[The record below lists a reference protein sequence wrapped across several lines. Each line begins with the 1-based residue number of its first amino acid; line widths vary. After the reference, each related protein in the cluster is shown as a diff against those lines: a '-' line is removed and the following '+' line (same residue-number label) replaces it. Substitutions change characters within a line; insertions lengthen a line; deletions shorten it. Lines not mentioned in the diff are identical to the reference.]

1 MLFFDMFRHD
11 PEFIEIKGGDI
22 LFREGD
28 TGEAMYILIEGEAEV
43 TIAGMSFEKC
53 TPGNFVG
60 ELAVIDGSPR
70 FATVTALT
78 DCKFVVIDRER
89 FHFLVDEAP
98 RFAIDVMRVMAQ
110 RLRNC
115 DRRILEAGLRL
126 PETQKSIDVPVT

>member
-11 PEFIEIKGGDI
+11 PEFVSIRRGEA

-28 TGEAMYILIEGEAEV
+28 AGDAMYVLIEGEAEV
-43 TIAGMSFEKC
+43 TIGGLFFEKC
-53 TPGNFVG
+53 TPGSFVG

-89 FHFLVDEAP
+89 FHFLIDEAP
-98 RFAIDVMRVMAQ
+98 RFAIDVMRVMAD

-115 DRRILEAGLRL
+115 DRRILTAGLQDT
-126 PETQKSIDVPVT
+126 PSDMPMTSST

>member
-11 PEFIEIKGGDI
+11 PEFVSIKRGEA

-28 TGEAMYILIEGEAEV
+28 AGDAMYVLIEGEADV
-43 TIAGMSFEKC
+43 TIAGMTFEKC
-53 TPGNFVG
+53 TPGSFVG

-70 FATVTALT
+70 FATVNALT

-110 RLRNC
+110 RLKNC
-115 DRRILEAGLRL
+115 DRRILSAGLQ
-126 PETQKSIDVPVT
+126 ETPADMPMTSSI

>member
-11 PEFIEIKGGDI
+11 PEFIAIKRGEV

-28 TGEAMYILIEGEAEV
+28 SGEAMYVLTEGEAEV
-43 TIAGMSFEKC
+43 TIAGLFFEKC
-53 TPGNFVG
+53 TPGSFVG

-89 FHFLVDEAP
+89 FYFLVDEAP
-98 RFAIDVMRVMAQ
+98 HFAIDVMRVMAQ

-126 PETQKSIDVPVT
+126 PETQKSIDVPVA

>member
-11 PEFIEIKGGDI
+11 PEFITIKGGDV

-28 TGEAMYILIEGEAEV
+28 AGEAMYVLAEGEAEV
-43 TIAGMSFEKC
+43 TIAGKFFEKC
-53 TPGNFVG
+53 TPGSFVG
-60 ELAVIDGSPR
+60 EMAVIDGSPR

-78 DCKFVVIDRER
+78 DCKFVVIDGER

-115 DRRILEAGLRL
+115 DRRILAAGLQ
-126 PETQKSIDVPVT
+126 EAPVADMASSA

>member
-11 PEFIEIKGGDI
+11 PEFVSIKRGEA

-28 TGEAMYILIEGEAEV
+28 AGDAMYVLIEGEADV
-43 TIAGMSFEKC
+43 TIAGMTFEKC
-53 TPGNFVG
+53 TPGSFVG

-98 RFAIDVMRVMAQ
+98 RFAIDVMCVMAK

-115 DRRILEAGLRL
+115 DRRILAAGLS
-126 PETQKSIDVPVT
+126 EMPVDMASSA

>member
-11 PEFIEIKGGDI
+11 PEFIEIKSGGT

-28 TGEAMYILIEGEAEV
+28 AGEAMFVLIAGEAEV
-43 TIAGMSFEKC
+43 TIAGMFFEKC
-53 TPGNFVG
+53 TPGSFVG

-78 DCKFVVIDRER
+78 DCKFVVIDHAR

-115 DRRILEAGLRL
+115 DQRILKAAQATAEMTSSA
-126 PETQKSIDVPVT
+126 